1 MFRSILSSDP
11 LIHLPSNPE
20 ELAEIIFNNSVDW
33 ALTLDFLDRYT
44 KTKGIEI
51 NALRIS
57 LRSVSLVPL
66 QVSIDCFCSSFI
78 LL

>member
-57 LRSVSLVPL
+57 DLIQNKIGDLETCPL
-66 QVSIDCFCSSFI
+66 Y
-78 LL
+78 LLEG

>member
-57 LRSVSLVPL
+57 DLIQDKIGDLETCPL
-66 QVSIDCFCSSFI
+66 Y
-78 LL
+78 LLEG